1 MITKSDLDNLN
12 YLHQEIDYI
21 QKKID
26 QYKPAEIVSDSVKGS
41 STTFP
46 YTQHTIIIEGLE
58 QKEDKMTTFWNQ
70 LREFKEKL
78 ENEKM
83 RIELEIEKI
92 PISEIR
98 QIIRLHYIER
108 LSYVQIMFEM
118 GYNAPET
125 PRMKLCRYL
134 EGDYIDFE

>member
-1 MITKSDLDNLN
+1 MITKKDLDNLN
-12 YLHQEIDYI
+12 YLNQEIEYI
-21 QKKID
+21 QAKID
-26 QYKPAEIVSDSVKGS
+26 NYKPAEIVADSVRGS
-41 STTFP
+41 SPLFP
-46 YTQHTIIIEGLE
+46 YTEHSIRIEGLE
-58 QKEDKMTTFWNQ
+58 QKEDKMTTYWNQ
-70 LREFKEKL
+70 LRQFKEKL

-108 LSYVQIMFEM
+108 LSYVQIMFQM

-125 PRMKLCRYL
+125 PRMKLFRYL
-134 EGDYIDFE
+134 EGNYVDFE